1 MANTSL
7 DKNILFFGAGTMSS
21 AYLNPDIKLMF
32 VAEGRRVCHRIFAFQ
47 DCVFPQLHCH
57 PDQIKIQQKKSH
69 SDF

>member
-32 VAEGRRVCHRIFAFQ
+32 VAGGRRVHHRSFAFQ

-57 PDQIKIQQKKSH
+57 PDQIKIQQKKISL
-69 SDF
+69 